1 VTVDLD
7 DLRIDVFKASGAGG
21 QHVQKNS
28 TAVRLTHLPTGVVVS
43 CQNERSQLQNKE
55 TAMKILKARLMEIA
69 IKQRAKERDELKG
82 EHIAAG
88 WGNQIRSYVLH
99 PYKMVKDHR
108 TGYES
113 TNPEAVLD
121 GEIDPMVQAFLLSMV
136 EGE

>member
-1 VTVDLD
+1 
-7 DLRIDVFKASGAGG
+7 
-21 QHVQKNS
+21 
-28 TAVRLTHLPTGVVVS
+28 
-43 CQNERSQLQNKE
+43 
-55 TAMKILKARLMEIA
+55 MKILKARLMEIA

-108 TGYES
+108 TGFES

-121 GEIDPMVQAFLLSMV
+121 GEIDPMVQAFLLSTV